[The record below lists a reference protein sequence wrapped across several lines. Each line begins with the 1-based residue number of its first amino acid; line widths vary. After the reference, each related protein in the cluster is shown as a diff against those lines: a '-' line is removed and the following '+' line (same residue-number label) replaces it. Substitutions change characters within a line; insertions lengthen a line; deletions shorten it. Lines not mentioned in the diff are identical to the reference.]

1 MIKVENLT
9 RYYGD
14 FLAVNDVSFNI
25 EKGQIVGLLG
35 SNGAGKTTIMKMLTS
50 ILEPSSGKIFIN
62 DINIK
67 DNPLAVK
74 NLIGYLPE
82 NCPTYQD
89 FTVIE
94 YLSFLADLKGIKGND
109 LKETLKNS
117 IEKTN
122 LKDRLLSPIHT
133 LSKGL
138 RQRVGLAGAI
148 LGRPPILI
156 LDEPTSGLD
165 PKQIGETRKLIKEL
179 SESSTVILSTH
190 IMQEVE
196 AMCERVLIMSGGKLI
211 KDAMLKDLKK
221 ADSIVLRTKY
231 NENFF
236 RELSKLI
243 KIKNEILVIDDSKD
257 FFECE
262 IKTQNTSN
270 EDLEKVSNLLCKMNL
285 PIYEIYAKENSL
297 DNIFK
302 EVIK

>member
-9 RYYGD
+9 RYYGY
-14 FLAVNDVSFNI
+14 FLAVEDVSFNI
-25 EKGQIVGLLG
+25 QKGQIVGLLG
-35 SNGAGKTTIMKMLTS
+35 HNGAGKTTFMKMLTS
-50 ILEPSSGKIFIN
+50 ILEPSSGNIIIN

-67 DNPLAVK
+67 DDPLTVK
-74 NLIGYLPE
+74 KYIGYLPE

-89 FTVIE
+89 FIVIE
-94 YLSFLADLKGIKGND
+94 YLSFLGELKGFKGEALSNAIK
-109 LKETLKNS
+109 KSTQ
-117 IEKTN
+117 KTN
-122 LKDRLLSPIHT
+122 IKDRLLSPIST

-148 LGRPPILI
+148 LGDPQILI

-165 PKQIGETRKLIKEL
+165 PKQISETRKLIKEL
-179 SESSTVILSTH
+179 SATSTIILSTH

-196 AMCERVLIMSGGKLI
+196 AMCERVLIMSNGKLI
-211 KDAMLKDLKK
+211 KDESLKNLKK
-221 ADSIVLRTKY
+221 SDSIILKTKY

-236 RELSKLI
+236 RELSKII
-243 KIKNEILVIDDSKD
+243 KIENEILIIDDSKD

-270 EDLEKVSNLLCKMNL
+270 QDLEKISNLLSNMHL
-285 PIYEIYAKENSL
+285 PIYEIYAKENTL

>member
-1 MIKVENLT
+1 MIKVKNLS

-14 FLAVNDVSFNI
+14 FCAVNDVSFEI

-35 SNGAGKTTIMKMLTS
+35 HNGAGKTTIMKMLTS
-50 ILEPSSGKIFIN
+50 LLEPSGGSILIDGI
-62 DINIK
+62 DI
-67 DNPLAVK
+67 VK
-74 NLIGYLPE
+74 SPEITKKYIGFLPE

-94 YLSFLADLKGIKGND
+94 FLSFLAELKGIKKENIND
-109 LKETLKNS
+109 ALKKA
-117 IEKTN
+117 IKKTN
-122 LKDRLLSPIHT
+122 IQDRILSPIST

-148 LGRPPILI
+148 LGEPPILI

-165 PKQIGETRKLIKEL
+165 PKQINETRKLIKEL
-179 SESSTVILSTH
+179 SKTSTIILSTH

-196 AMCERVLIMSGGKLI
+196 AVCERVLIMSNGALI
-211 KDAMLKDLKK
+211 KDESLKNLKK
-221 ADSIVLRTKY
+221 ADSIVLKTKY

-236 RELSKLI
+236 KELSKII
-243 KIKNEILVIDDSKD
+243 KIENEILVLDETND
-257 FFECE
+257 FFKC
-262 IKTQNTSN
+262 KVHTKNTTN
-270 EDLEKVSNLLCKMNL
+270 EDLENISKLLTKMNL

>member
-1 MIKVENLT
+1 MIKVENLS

-35 SNGAGKTTIMKMLTS
+35 HNGAGKTTIMKMLTS
-50 ILEPSSGKIFIN
+50 ILEPSSGNILIN
-62 DINIK
+62 NINIK
-67 DNPLAVK
+67 DDPLSVK
-74 NLIGYLPE
+74 KYIGYLPE

-94 YLSFLADLKGIKGND
+94 YLSFLASLKDITGNK
-109 LKETLKNS
+109 LKEALKEA
-117 IEKTN
+117 IDKTN

-179 SESSTVILSTH
+179 SQTSTIILSTH

-196 AMCERVLIMSGGKLI
+196 AMCQRVLIMSNGKLT
-211 KDAMLKDLKK
+211 KDESLKNLKK
-221 ADSIVLRTKY
+221 ADSIILKTKY

-236 RELSKLI
+236 RELSKMI
-243 KIKNEILVIDDSKD
+243 NIENEILIIDDSKD

-262 IKTQNTSN
+262 IKTQNTTN
-270 EDLEKVSNLLCKMNL
+270 EDLEKISNLLSKMSL
-285 PIYEIYAKENSL
+285 PIYEIYAKENTL